1 MSVRDRFVHNSERQ
15 LVEKVE
21 HPVLEL
27 VPMDKRHVR
36 DVLEIENVVYPK
48 PWTQRIFTEEI
59 DLMRRGQRL
68 YLVGKIG
75 RDLVGYCGLL
85 FIDDA
90 AHVTNIAVDPA
101 WQHRGIATEML
112 LELAWRAR
120 EAGCAALTLE
130 VRHTNSAA
138 QALYRRFGF
147 APAGVRKR
155 YYENT
160 DDAIVMWCQDIQND
174 EFAERL
180 KAIEATRP

>member
-1 MSVRDRFVHNSERQ
+1 MSVRDRFLRNAGRPGVENS
-15 LVEKVE
+15 E

-27 VPMDKRHVR
+27 VPMEKRHVR

-75 RDLVGYCGLL
+75 RQLVGYCGLL

-90 AHVTNIAVDPA
+90 AHVTNIAVDPS

-120 EAGCAALTLE
+120 EASCAALTLE

-160 DDAIVMWCQDIQND
+160 DDAIVMWCQDIQSA

-180 KAIEATRP
+180 KSIEATRP

>member
-1 MSVRDRFVHNSERQ
+1 MSVRDRFVRQ
-15 LVEKVE
+15 ATPTPSG

-27 VPMDKRHVR
+27 VPMERRHLR
-36 DVLEIENVVYPK
+36 DVLVIENAVYPK
-48 PWTQRIFTEEI
+48 PWTQRVFSEEI
-59 DLMRRGQRL
+59 DLMRRGERL
-68 YLVGKIG
+68 YLVGKVG
-75 RDLVGYCGLL
+75 REIVGYGGLL
-85 FIDDA
+85 FIDEA
-90 AHVTNIAVDPA
+90 AHVTNIAVAPS
-101 WQHRGIATEML
+101 WQHCGVATETL

-120 EAGCAALTLE
+120 EMGCAALTLE

-160 DDAIVMWCQDIQND
+160 DDAIVMWCQDIQSD

-180 KAIEATRP
+180 RSIEATRP

>member
-1 MSVRDRFVHNSERQ
+1 MSVRDRFVRQ
-15 LVEKVE
+15 SPSTSGE

-27 VPMDKRHVR
+27 VPMERRHLR
-36 DVLEIENVVYPK
+36 EVLVIENAVYPK
-48 PWTQRIFTEEI
+48 PWTQRVFNEEL
-59 DLMRRGQRL
+59 DLMRRGERL
-68 YLVGKIG
+68 YLVGRIG
-75 RDLVGYCGLL
+75 REVVGYGGLL

-90 AHVTNIAVDPA
+90 AHVTNVAVAPE
-101 WQHRGIATEML
+101 WQHRGVATEML

-130 VRHTNSAA
+130 VRHTNSSA

-160 DDAIVMWCQDIQND
+160 DDAIVMWCQDIQSD

-180 KAIEATRP
+180 RSIEATRP